1 MKTLKPALGT
11 LLLGFSLTAF
21 TALAQTSNG
30 SPPAAEAAA
39 SQGASQSPQAGAMS
53 DDQLQHRYEAEKKRC
68 ENLKDDEKDI
78 CEKQA
83 EANRDTA
90 KAESE
95 RSAKTAE
102 ANHDANKE
110 KKDAQYEVEKR
121 KCEALSGDAQ
131 DRCMAELKTRYNK

>member
-11 LLLGFSLTAF
+11 LLLGLGLTAF

-30 SPPAAEAAA
+30 APPAAGPAAT
-39 SQGASQSPQAGAMS
+39 QGTSQSTQAGAMS
-53 DDQLQHRYEAEKKRC
+53 DDQLQRRYEAEKKRC
-68 ENLKDDEKDI
+68 ENLKGDEKDI

-83 EANRDTA
+83 EANRDAA

-102 ANHDANKE
+102 ATHDANKE
-110 KKDAQYEVEKR
+110 KKDAQYEVEKK

-131 DRCMAELKTRYNK
+131 DRCMAELKTRFNK